1 MFSCL
6 KTWSEYAL
14 KVFEP
19 CGISSLSEDSIPAD
33 SATPTTNAEY
43 MSTTTVTKMNP
54 MMAPIVAG
62 SQIIQA
68 PQSSVHLP
76 NDPDR
81 IYSESD
87 IIVESVPISTIHKTR
102 SDIPEAA
109 NPIALATEKSA
120 NPIALATE
128 KSANPIALATEE
140 SASNMVISGCQ
151 TQQDSI
157 KTRSAKIKEKM
168 DSGVDI
174 AKELYP
180 IKDFAYDDSDQFIFK
195 SYIAI
200 DGVHDVPTKCI
211 VVYDKHNR
219 LKIHEIS
226 DGTVSLPY
234 WVNIHPIKSMERYYC
249 KDRPTWT
256 EKCPYKY
263 IMCVISENNTCPDN
277 IQRMFICTSSEKRT
291 FGFLNFFMDILSKK
305 EKEEFYTIDH

>member
-33 SATPTTNAEY
+33 SATPTTNVEHLH
-43 MSTTTVTKMNP
+43 TTTVTKMNP
-54 MMAPIVAG
+54 MMAPIVAR

-68 PQSSVHLP
+68 PQPSVYLP

-87 IIVESVPISTIHKTR
+87 IIVESVPMAIIHT
-102 SDIPEAA
+102 
-109 NPIALATEKSA
+109 
-120 NPIALATE
+120 
-128 KSANPIALATEE
+128 
-140 SASNMVISGCQ
+140 
-151 TQQDSI
+151 
-157 KTRSAKIKEKM
+157 AKIKEKM

-211 VVYDKHNR
+211 VVYDKSNR

-256 EKCPYKY
+256 EKCRYKY
-263 IMCVISENNTCPDN
+263 IMCVISENNTCPGN

-291 FGFLNFFMDILSKK
+291 FGFLDFFMGILSKK
-305 EKEEFYTIDH
+305 EAKKFYTIDH

>member
-33 SATPTTNAEY
+33 SVTPTTNVEHLH
-43 MSTTTVTKMNP
+43 TTTVTKMNP
-54 MMAPIVAG
+54 MMAPIVAR

-68 PQSSVHLP
+68 PQPSVYLP

-87 IIVESVPISTIHKTR
+87 IIVESVPMAIIHKTR
-102 SDIPEAA
+102 SDIPEA
-109 NPIALATEKSA
+109 
-120 NPIALATE
+120 
-128 KSANPIALATEE
+128 ANPIALATEE

-180 IKDFAYDDSDQFIFK
+180 IKDFAYDNSDQFIFK

-211 VVYDKHNR
+211 VVYDKSNR

-226 DGTVSLPY
+226 D
-234 WVNIHPIKSMERYYC
+234 
-249 KDRPTWT
+249 D
-256 EKCPYKY
+256 
-263 IMCVISENNTCPDN
+263 
-277 IQRMFICTSSEKRT
+277 
-291 FGFLNFFMDILSKK
+291 FFMGILSKK
-305 EKEEFYTIDH
+305 EAKKFYTIDH

>member
-19 CGISSLSEDSIPAD
+19 CGISSLSEGSIPAN
-33 SATPTTNAEY
+33 SATPTTNAEHLY
-43 MSTTTVTKMNP
+43 TTTVTKMNP
-54 MMAPIVAG
+54 MMAPIVAR

-68 PQSSVHLP
+68 PQPSVYLP

-87 IIVESVPISTIHKTR
+87 IIVESVPMAIIHKTR
-102 SDIPEAA
+102 SDIPEA
-109 NPIALATEKSA
+109 
-120 NPIALATE
+120 
-128 KSANPIALATEE
+128 ANPIALATEE

-151 TQQDSI
+151 TQQDSHQGQM
-157 KTRSAKIKEKM
+157 RKM

-211 VVYDKHNR
+211 VVYDKNDM
-219 LKIHEIS
+219 LQIHEIS
-226 DGTVSLPY
+226 GGTVSPPHQ
-234 WVNIHPIKSMERYYC
+234 VSIHPIKSMERYYC

-291 FGFLNFFMDILSKK
+291 FGFLDFFMGILSKK
-305 EKEEFYTIDH
+305 EAKEFYTIDH

>member
-33 SATPTTNAEY
+33 SVTPTTNVEHLH
-43 MSTTTVTKMNP
+43 TTTVTKMNP
-54 MMAPIVAG
+54 MMAPIVAR

-68 PQSSVHLP
+68 PQPSVYLP

-87 IIVESVPISTIHKTR
+87 IIVESVPMAIIHKTR
-102 SDIPEAA
+102 SDIPEA
-109 NPIALATEKSA
+109 
-120 NPIALATE
+120 
-128 KSANPIALATEE
+128 ANPIALATEE

-180 IKDFAYDDSDQFIFK
+180 IKDFAYDNSDQFIFK

-211 VVYDKHNR
+211 VVYDKSNR

-256 EKCPYKY
+256 EKCRYKY
-263 IMCVISENNTCPDN
+263 IMCVISENNTCPGN

-291 FGFLNFFMDILSKK
+291 FGFLDFFMGILSKK
-305 EKEEFYTIDH
+305 EAKKFYTIDH

>member
-19 CGISSLSEDSIPAD
+19 CGISSLSEAD
-33 SATPTTNAEY
+33 SATPTTNAEHLH
-43 MSTTTVTKMNP
+43 TTTVTKMNP
-54 MMAPIVAG
+54 MMAPIVAR

-68 PQSSVHLP
+68 PQPSVYLP

-87 IIVESVPISTIHKTR
+87 IIVESVPIATIHT
-102 SDIPEAA
+102 
-109 NPIALATEKSA
+109 
-120 NPIALATE
+120 
-128 KSANPIALATEE
+128 NPIALATEE

-157 KTRSAKIKEKM
+157 KVRSAKIKEKM

-211 VVYDKHNR
+211 VVYDKSNM
-219 LKIHEIS
+219 LQIH
-226 DGTVSLPY
+226 
-234 WVNIHPIKSMERYYC
+234 
-249 KDRPTWT
+249 
-256 EKCPYKY
+256 
-263 IMCVISENNTCPDN
+263 
-277 IQRMFICTSSEKRT
+277 
-291 FGFLNFFMDILSKK
+291 
-305 EKEEFYTIDH
+305 